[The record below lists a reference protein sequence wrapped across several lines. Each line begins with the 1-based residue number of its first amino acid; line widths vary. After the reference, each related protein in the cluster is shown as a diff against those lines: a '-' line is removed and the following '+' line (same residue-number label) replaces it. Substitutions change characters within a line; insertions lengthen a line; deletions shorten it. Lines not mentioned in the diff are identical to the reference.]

1 MIHKCCCC
9 FPLRIGVFIIAL
21 FSFLAS
27 TASLVWLIINRN
39 QIQGYEGYSYFSMD
53 VVFYVG
59 IGLASL
65 NIAAGL
71 FGLIGTT
78 AQKRGLVVIF
88 QFVYWIM
95 AILTL
100 VVTVGTWIFLLVHR
114 SDIEA
119 GCQEGVE
126 QMESSGYT
134 LGSEI
139 ADMCSRGMQGLL
151 IGGGV
156 GVFIGNIISL
166 YFACVVS
173 AYASRLKRSNQHL
186 PLRDL
191 EDFPQPAYKTAY

>member
-1 MIHKCCCC
+1 
-9 FPLRIGVFIIAL
+9 
-21 FSFLAS
+21 
-27 TASLVWLIINRN
+27 
-39 QIQGYEGYSYFSMD
+39 
-53 VVFYVG
+53 
-59 IGLASL
+59 
-65 NIAAGL
+65 
-71 FGLIGTT
+71 
-78 AQKRGLVVIF
+78 
-88 QFVYWIM
+88 M

-156 GVFIGNIISL
+156 GVFIGNIISVSGMWINYMKAVIHNRKIGRL
-166 YFACVVS
+166 NVGCNSSTLLVSYQLMLPVSSEAISIFPCVILKTFL
-173 AYASRLKRSNQHL
+173 SRLTRLLTKIDASHCMYIPFL
-186 PLRDL
+186 YVFFFSSLSLYPCHYLDL
-191 EDFPQPAYKTAY
+191 FLSSFICISSRYSL